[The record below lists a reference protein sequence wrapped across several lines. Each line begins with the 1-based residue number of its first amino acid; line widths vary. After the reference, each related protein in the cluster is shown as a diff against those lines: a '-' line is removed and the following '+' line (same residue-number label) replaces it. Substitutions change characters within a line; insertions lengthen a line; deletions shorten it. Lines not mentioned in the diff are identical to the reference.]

1 MGNNFSNQ
9 QFLKNKLSSKYQK
22 IYKGNASEVAFPLGG
37 IGTGN
42 FSIGSRGQLKDWEIF
57 NRPGK
62 NNSLPY
68 TFFSIRINQNKK
80 TTAKVLESKIN
91 PPYNLRFQ
99 GSRFFEVSGLPR
111 FSNSILKGEY
121 PFVKI
126 KFLDEEIPLKV
137 SMEAFTPL
145 IPLNAD
151 DSGIPAAI
159 IRYTVKNT
167 TNRMVNV
174 AIAGTLA
181 NVVGSDGCNFDK
193 MNENKN
199 KYRSENELRGLYY
212 TSPKTPR
219 EYLYF
224 GNMSFVTSDKDITYK
239 CQWDNTGWF
248 DGIQD
253 FWGDFCE
260 DGKLRDK
267 SNKNGKLSGLGIVTK
282 TKYKIG
288 SICINKDILPN
299 EEKVFEFIIAWWFPN
314 RIKGWYGWIGWDKWP
329 KNYDNY
335 NEIESVKNYYSK
347 RFKDSWHAARYLK
360 VNLKKLEKLSR
371 DFQSSLFNTTL
382 PNYVIEAVANNIA
395 VIRSNTCFRIEDGT
409 FLAWEGCT
417 DSEGCCPGNCTH
429 VWNYAQTLAFLF
441 PELEQTMRKV
451 EFNLGTDNK
460 GKMSF
465 RSCEVFGKEKWDFEP
480 SVDGQMGTIVRLYRD
495 WKISGNNE
503 LITQMWD
510 KIYKSLDFA
519 FVYWDKDK
527 DFVLDGRQHTTY
539 DIEFY
544 GPNSLSNSLFFAAL
558 KAGIEMA
565 EFMGDK
571 RHVRK
576 YKEAFKKGNK
586 NLDKLCWNGEYYIQY
601 LPGIENYRYQY
612 GEGCL
617 SDQLFGQT
625 LAHLVGLGY
634 VLPRDHVRKA
644 INSVFKYNFKNNLKD
659 HNNIYRA
666 FAINDEKA
674 LVVCSW
680 PKGGKPKFPFPYSE
694 ENFTGIEYQVATHLI
709 YEGFVNEGLTIVKA
723 IRERFDGYRRNPW
736 NEVEC
741 GNHYV
746 RSLASW
752 GLLIALSGFKYDMRK
767 RAISFS
773 PKINEDKFST
783 FWSTGKGWGTY
794 HQIKDIKTKKLKW
807 NIEVLYGS
815 LEGVI
820 VNNHIAR

>member
-1 MGNNFSNQ
+1 MS
-9 QFLKNKLSSKYQK
+9 KNIFTKKELYSKSSQK
-22 IYKGNASEVAFPLGG
+22 SFKGDAREVAFLLGG

-42 FSIGSRGQLKDWEIF
+42 VSVGSRGELRDWEIF
-57 NRPGK
+57 NRPDK

-68 TFFSIRINQNKK
+68 TFFSIRIQQAKK
-80 TTAKVLESKIN
+80 TIVRVLKSKIN

-99 GSRFFEVSGLPR
+99 GSRFFDVSGLPR
-111 FSNSILKGEY
+111 FSSSTLKGEY

-126 KFLDEEIPLKV
+126 NFSDEEIPLKV

-151 DSGIPAAI
+151 DSGIPGAI
-159 IRYTVKNT
+159 IRYKVKNT
-167 TNRMVNV
+167 TGKVVSV
-174 AIAGTLA
+174 AIAGSLA
-181 NVVGSDGCNFDK
+181 NVVGSDGHNFDK
-193 MNENKN
+193 MYENKN
-199 KYRSENELRGLYY
+199 EYRSENGLRGLYY
-212 TSPKTPR
+212 SSPSTPK
-219 EYLYF
+219 EHLYF

-239 CQWDNTGWF
+239 RQWDNTGWF

-253 FWGDFCE
+253 FWSDFCD

-267 SNKNGKLSGLGIVTK
+267 PSVEGKFSELGIVTK

-288 SICINKDILPN
+288 SISICKDIFPH
-299 EEKVFEFIIAWWFPN
+299 EEKVFEFIITWWFPN

-329 KNYDNY
+329 QNCNSC
-335 NEIESVKNYYSK
+335 NEIETVKNYYAK
-347 RFKDSWHAARYLK
+347 KFKDSWHVVVYLK
-360 VNLKKLEKLSR
+360 TNMKRLEKLSR
-371 DFQSSLFNTTL
+371 DFHRALFSTTL
-382 PNYVIEAVANNIA
+382 PSYVVEAVANNIT

-417 DSEGCCPGNCTH
+417 NNKGCCPGNCTH
-429 VWNYAQTLAFLF
+429 VLNYAQTLAFLF

-451 EFNLGTDNK
+451 EFNLETDNK

-465 RSCEVFGKEKWDFEP
+465 RSCKVFGKERWDFEP

-503 LITQMWD
+503 LITQLWD
-510 KIYKSLDFA
+510 KVCKSLDFA
-519 FVYWDKDK
+519 FDYWDTDK
-527 DFVLDGRQHTTY
+527 DFVLDGKQHTTY

-558 KAGIEMA
+558 KAEIEMA
-565 EFMGDK
+565 EFMNDK
-571 RHVRK
+571 EHIRK
-576 YKEAFKKGNK
+576 YKEALEKGSENM
-586 NLDKLCWNGEYYIQY
+586 DKLCWNGEYYIQY
-601 LPGIENYRYQY
+601 LPNIENYRYQY

-634 VLPRDHVRKA
+634 ILPRDHVKKA
-644 INSVFKYNFKNNLKD
+644 VYSVFKNNFKNNLKNY
-659 HNNIYRA
+659 NNIYRA

-680 PKGGKPKFPFPYSE
+680 PKGGKSKFPFPYSE
-694 ENFTGIEYQVATHLI
+694 ENFNGVEYQVATHLI

-746 RSLASW
+746 RSMASW

-767 RAISFS
+767 GEISFN
-773 PKINEDKFST
+773 PVINKDKFST
-783 FWSTGKGWGTY
+783 FWSTGKAWGIY
-794 HQIKDIKTKKLKW
+794 RQEKGIKTGEIKW
-807 NIEVLYGS
+807 NIKVLYGS
-815 LEGVI
+815 LKGVR
-820 VNNHIAR
+820 VNNTIVT